1 MNRPRRYPLLGV
13 PGGPKAPRT
22 DEEKA
27 AFDAGIDGDSNP
39 NPSCPRTTELWRWG
53 AETADELARESAMM
67 RGYGR

>member
-1 MNRPRRYPLLGV
+1 MSRARRYPLIGV

-22 DEEKA
+22 DQEKA
-27 AFDAGIDGDSNP
+27 WFDEGMDGEPCSSPDNP
-39 NPSCPRTTELWRWG
+39 RAVELWEYG